1 MAKPPDHPT
10 KEAPLQFSAPPQL
23 SEPTEGEEKMA
34 MRSTEN
40 QEGPKKAPK
49 KCDDDD
55 DVAAFYALFQCP
67 TTQFLKARDFCF
79 ESLGEKTTP
88 EVEEFEGMKS
98 KTE

>member
-1 MAKPPDHPT
+1 MH
-10 KEAPLQFSAPPQL
+10 
-23 SEPTEGEEKMA
+23 
-34 MRSTEN
+34 
-40 QEGPKKAPK
+40 
-49 KCDDDD
+49 D